1 LAALDGVLRQQPDY
15 ADAHWHLAGVLRDVG
30 RESESQRHLRTFLAL
45 APESPWATMARDR
58 LTAVEPIVT

>member
-1 LAALDGVLRQQPDY
+1 
-15 ADAHWHLAGVLRDVG
+15 VLRDVG